1 MGRNEPSSWMNRCAR
16 AIEHLIMLEY
26 WLEPELLVGASWKRS
41 VRRARLEMWS
51 TLEDNPGLRAWQ
63 DEMLRT
69 AWKKGRRFAVEELTD
84 YEQAVEPLAD
94 YKTASREWERTIPTE
109 RPYSLEQIE
118 DPDWWPEPTWS
129 QA

>member
-1 MGRNEPSSWMNRCAR
+1 
-16 AIEHLIMLEY
+16 
-26 WLEPELLVGASWKRS
+26 
-41 VRRARLEMWS
+41 MWS
-51 TLEDNPGLRAWQ
+51 PLEDNPGLRAWQ

-69 AWKKGRRFAVEELTD
+69 AWKKGRSFAVEELTG
-84 YEQAVEPLAD
+84 YEQAVDPLAD

-118 DPDWWPEPTWS
+118 DSDWWPEPTWS